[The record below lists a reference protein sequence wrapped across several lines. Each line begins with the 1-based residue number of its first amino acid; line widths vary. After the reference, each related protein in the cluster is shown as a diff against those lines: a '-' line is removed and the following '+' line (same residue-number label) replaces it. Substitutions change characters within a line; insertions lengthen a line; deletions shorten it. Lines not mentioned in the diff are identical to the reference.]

1 MIHLDTSA
9 LSDAIVAPARLLV
22 VLEHLVKSGEQ
33 LAISPVVLFEW
44 KRGRR
49 TAAELR
55 LLEQLFPPA
64 AIAPLG
70 AREAL
75 EAARLYRIVR
85 RPRGREA
92 DLLIAATAITCG
104 ARLWTLN
111 RAEFAD
117 IPTLKLYA

>member
-1 MIHLDTSA
+1 MIHVDSSA
-9 LSDAIVAPARLLV
+9 LIEAIVAPARLLV
-22 VLEHLVKSGEQ
+22 VLEHLVKSGEP
-33 LAISPVVLFEW
+33 LAMSPIVLFEW
-44 KRGRR
+44 RRGPR

-55 LLEQLFPPA
+55 LQQELFPPT

-70 AREAL
+70 GREAL

-111 RAEFAD
+111 RADFAD
-117 IPTLKLYA
+117 IPGLKLYA